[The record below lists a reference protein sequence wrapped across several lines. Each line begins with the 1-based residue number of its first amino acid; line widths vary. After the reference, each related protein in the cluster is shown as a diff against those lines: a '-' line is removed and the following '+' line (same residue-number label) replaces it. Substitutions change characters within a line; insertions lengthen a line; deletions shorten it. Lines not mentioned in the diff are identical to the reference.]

1 LSLPETDVFVV
12 CYSVVNPTSFK
23 NVKTNWIPEIKKTCP
38 NAPII
43 LVGTKIDLR
52 EDKNVLQSLEENGE
66 TFIDELM
73 GLTLQKEIGAEYFVE
88 CSAMTQKN
96 VKECFHFAIESVL
109 EPKKKILTEKKPGM
123 FSSISKS
130 SDVDNDVDSFIKKTK

>member
-1 LSLPETDVFVV
+1 MSLPETDVFVV

-23 NVKTNWIPEIKKTCP
+23 NVKTNWISEIKKNCP
-38 NAPII
+38 NAPVI
-43 LVGTKIDLR
+43 LVGTKTDLR
-52 EDKNVLQSLEENGE
+52 EDKSVLKSLEENGE
-66 TFIDELM
+66 SVIDELM

-109 EPKKKILTEKKPGM
+109 EPKKKITEKKTGI

-130 SDVDNDVDSFIKKTK
+130 SDVDNDIDSFIKKNK